1 VITVVNCQFHI
12 SAANVALGGHKMGKV
27 AVSMRVM
34 PTSEEVNI
42 DEMLKSIKIL
52 IKGEYSLGNSQVE
65 EVAFGLKA
73 IRLIIVM
80 DDKEG
85 LMDNIENE
93 IRKIDGVSEVEVE
106 EVSLIS

>member
-1 VITVVNCQFHI
+1 
-12 SAANVALGGHKMGKV
+12 MGKV

-34 PTSEEVNI
+34 PTSEEV
-42 DEMLKSIKIL
+42 DTDALLKLIKNL
-52 IKGEYSLGNSQVE
+52 VKGEYSLGNSQIE

-73 IRLIIVM
+73 IRLIIIM

-85 LMDNIENE
+85 MMDRIENE